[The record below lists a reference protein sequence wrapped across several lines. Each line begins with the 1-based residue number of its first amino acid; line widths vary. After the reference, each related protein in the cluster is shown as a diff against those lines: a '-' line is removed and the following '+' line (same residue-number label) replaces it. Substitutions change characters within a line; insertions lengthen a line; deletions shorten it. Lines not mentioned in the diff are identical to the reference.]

1 MKSLLAHRQSS
12 KPLNYVY
19 GGWCMDVISTRYFS
33 QRPVPTRK
41 MPQWWRPC
49 SLDKI
54 KQKVGSG
61 EVTLSPL
68 NLHHYI
74 HHCTFVYDFTTTLSL
89 QGSNPI
95 CTLTSTVHI
104 VGVSFLTVHAY
115 LIDFTQT
122 KPKVHPETSLIFI
135 SKNQP
140 GVEVLIHSGALL
152 AAIHR

>member
-1 MKSLLAHRQSS
+1 MYTADDVWMLSARHISHNGPCLHVKCHDGEDPAHWTRLSRRWEVAKSHS
-12 KPLNYVY
+12 VH
-19 GGWCMDVISTRYFS
+19 STY
-33 QRPVPTRK
+33 
-41 MPQWWRPC
+41 
-49 SLDKI
+49 I
-54 KQKVGSG
+54 
-61 EVTLSPL
+61 
-68 NLHHYI
+68 HHYI
-74 HHCTFVYDFTTTLSL
+74 HSCTFVYDFTAILSL

-95 CTLTSTVHI
+95 CTLTSTVHVHI
-104 VGVSFLTVHAY
+104 MGVSFLTVHAY